1 MLFTAYEGILV
12 LLVSFGNPIEKGRL
26 AIIALT
32 TPAGD
37 DTMPYAG
44 LSLEG
49 MTALVTGSG
58 RGIGS
63 VLAIGLA
70 QAGANVAVSDVPDQF
85 AGAEATATRV
95 RQEGMESMAYT
106 LDVMDLANIRET
118 IGQVVQDMGQLDIL
132 INNAGIRRRQPALE
146 VTEENW
152 DAVIDTNLKGPFFCA
167 QAAAKPMIEKGFG
180 RIINISS
187 QLAIVAG
194 ENRSAYCASKAGLA
208 NLTRVLALEWLKFG
222 ITVNAIGPGPTE
234 TPGLLLADTRTNE
247 ELSADLRAHMPL
259 GRRMAAEELVGA
271 AIYLASPSAGATTGQ
286 LLIVDGGWTII

>member
-1 MLFTAYEGILV
+1 MA
-12 LLVSFGNPIEKGRL
+12 
-26 AIIALT
+26 
-32 TPAGD
+32 
-37 DTMPYAG
+37 YAG

-63 VLAIGLA
+63 ALALGLA
-70 QAGANVAVSDVPDQF
+70 QAGADVAVSDVNDQME
-85 AGAEATATRV
+85 GAEATASRI
-95 RQEGMESMAYT
+95 RGEGQKSLAYD
-106 LDVMDLANIRET
+106 LDVLDLENIRQT
-118 IGQVVQDMGQLDIL
+118 VDRVAQDFGRLDIL
-132 INNAGIRRRQPALE
+132 VNNAGIRRRQPALE

-152 DAVIDTNLKGPFFCA
+152 DAVMDTNLKGPFFCS
-167 QAAAKPMIEKGFG
+167 QAAARHMIDQGFG

-194 ENRSAYCASKAGLA
+194 ENRAAYCSSKGGLA
-208 NLTRVLALEWLKFG
+208 SLTRVLALEWLKYG

-234 TPGLLLADTRTNE
+234 TPGLLVADSRTDE
-247 ELSADLRAHMPL
+247 ELAADLRAHMPL
-259 GRRMAAEELVGA
+259 GRRMAPGELVGA